1 LCKKTMT
8 CHGKK
13 KTLITKKGKDAGL
26 TRRDGM
32 HSTTTSLIP
41 SRPKNSLLS

>member
-1 LCKKTMT
+1 MLSHGNKKNFY
-8 CHGKK
+8 H
-13 KTLITKKGKDAGL
+13 KKGKDAGL

-41 SRPKNSLLS
+41 SSLKK

>member
-1 LCKKTMT
+1 MAEKC
-8 CHGKK
+8 GK
-13 KTLITKKGKDAGL
+13 KKGKDAGL

-41 SRPKNSLLS
+41 SRPKKEAVF